1 VKPSLKVF
9 WVGMFIY
16 GISFCL
22 VALGETKFSPGNDP
36 LFGFACAFM
45 AFILPFMHAHDAL
58 SHNVPLAFPAW
69 VYIYILICGWIN
81 PIFIVSAV
89 LYLIGRY
96 SRAVAILRI
105 VLLSMIPFTWIFA
118 FYYLRTYPRE
128 GYFLWIIGM
137 LLVLFSE
144 QIGASFNSQ
153 RHFVTAA

>member
-1 VKPSLKVF
+1 MKTSLKVF
-9 WVGMFIY
+9 WLGMFIY

-22 VALGETKFSPGNDP
+22 VALGETKLSPGNDP

-45 AFILPFMHAHDAL
+45 AFILPFMHAQDAL
-58 SHNVPLAFPAW
+58 SHNVPLALPAW

-96 SRAVAILRI
+96 SRAVAILRTI
-105 VLLSMIPFTWIFA
+105 LLSMIPFTCIFA

-144 QIGASFNSQ
+144 QIATSFDSQ
-153 RHFVTAA
+153 GHSVSVA